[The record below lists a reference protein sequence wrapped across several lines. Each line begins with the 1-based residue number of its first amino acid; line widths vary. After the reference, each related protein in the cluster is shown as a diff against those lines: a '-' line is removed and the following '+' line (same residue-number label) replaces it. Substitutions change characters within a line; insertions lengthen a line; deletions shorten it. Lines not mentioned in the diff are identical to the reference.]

1 MEKQK
6 LWFQIRS
13 QQLHLSSPC
22 WLQPHLY
29 LQVSPVSCAHL
40 QTAAV
45 TEAALMSHLI
55 TMETLKLIWTFPI
68 CQTLYD
74 RHSFPS
80 FFTLILVLLE
90 VSSYFKGVFL
100 VKVQV
105 SGWKIP
111 PGSWVS
117 SYPPLGRAVIPSP
130 ALLTWS
136 WHANAK
142 LPITFKPWKLGLK
155 PDFPS
160 LQLLGRAAARLCSSC
175 GNDSRPAGDSF
186 WTFPHKVSC
195 GSGDPVTP
203 H

>member
-29 LQVSPVSCAHL
+29 LQVSPFSCAHL

-68 CQTLYD
+68 CQTPLPWSWFYL
-74 RHSFPS
+74 RFLP
-80 FFTLILVLLE
+80 ILRE
-90 VSSYFKGVFL
+90 FFL
-100 VKVQV
+100 VKVKV
-105 SGWKIP
+105 SGWKIL

-130 ALLTWS
+130 ALITWS

-175 GNDSRPAGDSF
+175 GNDSWPAGDSF

>member
-68 CQTLYD
+68 CQTPLPWSWFYL
-74 RHSFPS
+74 RFLPILRE
-80 FFTLILVLLE
+80 FF
-90 VSSYFKGVFL
+90 F
-100 VKVQV
+100 VKVKV

>member
-68 CQTLYD
+68 CQTSLPWSWFYL
-74 RHSFPS
+74 RFLP
-80 FFTLILVLLE
+80 ILRE
-90 VSSYFKGVFL
+90 FFL
-100 VKVQV
+100 VKVKG

-136 WHANAK
+136 WHPNTK

-175 GNDSRPAGDSF
+175 GNDSWPAGDSF